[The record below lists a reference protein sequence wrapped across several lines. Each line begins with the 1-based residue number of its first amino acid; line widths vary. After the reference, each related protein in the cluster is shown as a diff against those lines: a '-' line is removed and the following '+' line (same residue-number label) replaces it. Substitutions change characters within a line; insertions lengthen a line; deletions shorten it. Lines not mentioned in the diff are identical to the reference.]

1 MRINNRNELQN
12 IPINH
17 SADIDYND
25 FVRMYRECTRDPHFL
40 LATDTTLSAGD
51 LLRFK
56 KNLLIPL

>member
-1 MRINNRNELQN
+1 MRINNRNELQK

-25 FVRMYRECTRDPHFL
+25 FVRMYRECTREPHFL
-40 LATDTTLSAGD
+40 LTTDTTLSAGD
-51 LLRFK
+51 PLRFK